1 MLRTTNGKYAGRWPK
16 CGTTNR
22 MEGEGIAGTATV
34 GWART
39 DILSIM
45 PSSVCRREGAGS
57 RGHS

>member
-22 MEGEGIAGTATV
+22 MEGEGIAGTVAI

-39 DILSIM
+39 DVLSIM
-45 PSSVCRREGAGS
+45 PSSVC
-57 RGHS
+57 